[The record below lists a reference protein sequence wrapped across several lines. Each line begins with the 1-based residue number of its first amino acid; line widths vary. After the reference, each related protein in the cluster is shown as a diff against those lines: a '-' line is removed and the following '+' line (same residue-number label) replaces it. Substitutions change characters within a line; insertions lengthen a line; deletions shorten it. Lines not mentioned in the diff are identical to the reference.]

1 MVETKRRIKLTLAY
15 QGTHYA
21 GWQSQPGEPTIQDA
35 MEEILHKFHGQRV
48 ALTASGRTDSGV
60 HARGQVAHFDP
71 PGGNMDPEAYFKAF
85 NSLLPR
91 DIRVRRAE
99 EVSPDFHSRFS
110 ARSRHYQ
117 YFLKD
122 SSLVYPWEEPYCWR
136 VTNLPALPRLNAMAR
151 LLEGTHDFSAF
162 CAKKDP
168 NQNRSRTLFSS
179 VFYNKGDFL
188 IYRISGTAFLWRQV
202 RSILGTIV
210 QLALEGKGPEEF
222 LDILASRDRD
232 QAAATAPAK
241 GLFLERVDY

>member
-136 VTNLPALPRLNAMAR
+136 VTNLPALPQAQRHGPGSGGGATTSR
-151 LLEGTHDFSAF
+151 PF

-168 NQNRSRTLFSS
+168 NRKPKQKALFQR
-179 VFYNKGDFL
+179 L
-188 IYRISGTAFLWRQV
+188 L
-202 RSILGTIV
+202 
-210 QLALEGKGPEEF
+210 
-222 LDILASRDRD
+222 
-232 QAAATAPAK
+232 
-241 GLFLERVDY
+241 